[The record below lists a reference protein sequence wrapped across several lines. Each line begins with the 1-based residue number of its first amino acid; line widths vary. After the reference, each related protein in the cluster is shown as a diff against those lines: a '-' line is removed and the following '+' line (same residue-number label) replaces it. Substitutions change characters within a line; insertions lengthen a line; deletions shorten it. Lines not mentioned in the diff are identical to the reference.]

1 MPPLLRQLRALF
13 AEAEFPWAL
22 CGGYALE
29 VFVGREIRPH
39 GDIDLC
45 LPETARADVIAYL
58 LDRGWRI
65 HEYRGMGKVRPIR
78 SAADSEPGRNLMA
91 SFGDVPPVRFFSSD
105 EEGLLYHQFIPGM
118 TELNFI
124 DLLFS
129 PADEDGMTVCGV
141 SCPLDRAI
149 LLRAGLPVLAPEA
162 ALLYKA
168 ARADEETARLDH
180 AAVYPLMNAEQKRW
194 LQAGLAR
201 LYPGGHAWRGPIAQ
215 EE

>member
-1 MPPLLRQLRALF
+1 M
-13 AEAEFPWAL
+13 
-22 CGGYALE
+22 
-29 VFVGREIRPH
+29 
-39 GDIDLC
+39 
-45 LPETARADVIAYL
+45 
-58 LDRGWRI
+58 
-65 HEYRGMGKVRPIR
+65 
-78 SAADSEPGRNLMA
+78 MA
-91 SFGDVPPVRFFSSD
+91 SCGETPPVRFFPSD

-118 TELNFI
+118 AELNFI

-141 SCPLDRAI
+141 SCPLEQII
-149 LLRAGLPVLAPEA
+149 LLREGLPILAPEA

-194 LQAGLAR
+194 LRAGLAR
-201 LYPGGHAWRGPIAQ
+201 LYPGGHAWRGSTVQ